1 MSQAPGDRVE
11 PTPRGA
17 IKSPIDFA
25 GGLFLIALA
34 AVGYIGGFNL
44 PVGHLSG
51 IGSGLMPKAVA
62 VLVAALGLVLLLQ
75 SLLTEG
81 DRLEAVGIRGPIF
94 VLGSVLIFA
103 ATIRPL
109 GLAVAGP
116 LAVIFSA
123 LADKDTRPIEIVIF
137 AIGITAACIGLFKI
151 LLRLPIPVFPPGYG
165 PF

>member
-1 MSQAPGDRVE
+1 MSDAPGDRIDL
-11 PTPRGA
+11 PPRGV
-17 IKSPIDFA
+17 IKSPVDFA

-34 AVGYIGGFNL
+34 VVGYIGGFNL
-44 PVGHLSG
+44 PVGRLAG
-51 IGSGLMPKAVA
+51 IGSGLLPKAVA

-75 SLLTEG
+75 SLFAEG
-81 DRLEAVGIRGPIF
+81 DRLEGLAIRGPIF

-103 ATIRPL
+103 STIRPL

-116 LAVIFSA
+116 LAVMVSA

-137 AIGITAACIGLFKI
+137 AVGITAACIGLFKI
-151 LLRLPIPVFPPGYG
+151 MLRLPIPVFPPGYG